1 MEINFS
7 PQEQI
12 KFLERLGYKHF
23 TKLQERSRNTYH
35 DNVEYYDVK
44 VDVVEKNFSGVT
56 SRLYLE
62 DAFKMEL
69 KYKLLNL

>member
-23 TKLQERSRNTYH
+23 TELQERSRNTYH

-44 VDVVEKNFSGVT
+44 VDVVEKNFSGIT

>member
-1 MEINFS
+1 MNIDFS

-23 TKLQERSRNTYH
+23 TELQERSRNTYH
-35 DNVEYYDVK
+35 DNIEYYDVK
-44 VDVVEKNFSGVT
+44 VDVVEKNFSGIT